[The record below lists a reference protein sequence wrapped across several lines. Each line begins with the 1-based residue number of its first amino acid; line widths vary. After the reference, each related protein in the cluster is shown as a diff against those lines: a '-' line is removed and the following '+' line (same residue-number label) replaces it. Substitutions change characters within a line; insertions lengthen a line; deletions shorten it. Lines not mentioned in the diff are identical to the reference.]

1 MPDQR
6 ILFSKSGTAKYISHL
21 DLMHTMERAFLRAG
35 ITIRHTA
42 GFHPHP
48 YVSIPL
54 PLPLG
59 FSSQC
64 ELMEFGLEEGCT
76 MEELP
81 QKMNQVLPA
90 GIVIHDCY
98 EGGLPFRALSFVRY
112 DIFLEFDG
120 NLAQA
125 AGEAFQELVS
135 RDHFIVQKRS
145 KKSKRGFTEVDLIPL
160 IEGVETV
167 QAQGDTLSYTASAS
181 PKPWVKPQCPSP
193 RVSDGLPFLCPR
205 VFFLPPAR
213 NFGPGEKRV
222 SLKCFYAY
230 QKASFPE
237 TGTLAFFQ

>member
-54 PLPLG
+54 PFRWL
-59 FSSQC
+59 SSQC
-64 ELMEFGLEEGCT
+64 ELMEFGLEDGCT

-112 DIFLEFDG
+112 DISLEFDG

-145 KKSKRGFTEVDLIPL
+145 KKSERGFTEVDLIPL

-167 QAQGDTLSYTASAS
+167 QAQGNTLSLTLLLQAQNPGLSPSVLLQGFQTAY
-181 PKPWVKPQCPSP
+181 PSFVP
-193 RVSDGLPFLCPR
+193 VYSSCHRREILDQ
-205 VFFLPPAR
+205 
-213 NFGPGEKRV
+213 EKNVYR
-222 SLKCFYAY
+222 
-230 QKASFPE
+230 
-237 TGTLAFFQ
+237 

>member
-112 DIFLEFDG
+112 DISLEFDG

-145 KKSKRGFTEVDLIPL
+145 KKSNRGFTEVELIPL

-167 QAQGDTLSYTASAS
+167 QAQGDTLSLTLLLQAQNPGLSPSVLLQGFQTAD
-181 PKPWVKPQCPSP
+181 PSFVP
-193 RVSDGLPFLCPR
+193 VYSSCHRREILDQ
-205 VFFLPPAR
+205 
-213 NFGPGEKRV
+213 EKNVYR
-222 SLKCFYAY
+222 
-230 QKASFPE
+230 
-237 TGTLAFFQ
+237 

>member
-64 ELMEFGLEEGCT
+64 ELMEFGLEDGCT

-98 EGGLPFRALSFVRY
+98 ESGLPFRALSFVRY
-112 DIFLEFDG
+112 DISLEFDG

-167 QAQGDTLSYTASAS
+167 QAQGDTLSLTLLLQAQNPGLSPSVLLQGFQTAS
-181 PKPWVKPQCPSP
+181 PSFVP
-193 RVSDGLPFLCPR
+193 VYSSCHRREILDQ
-205 VFFLPPAR
+205 
-213 NFGPGEKRV
+213 EKNVYR
-222 SLKCFYAY
+222 
-230 QKASFPE
+230 
-237 TGTLAFFQ
+237 

>member
-1 MPDQR
+1 MFRLRRQPSVRRRDLPCL
-6 ILFSKSGTAKYISHL
+6 IKESFSPNLALPKYISHL

-112 DIFLEFDG
+112 DISLEFDG

-135 RDHFIVQKRS
+135 RDHFIVQKQ
-145 KKSKRGFTEVDLIPL
+145 E
-160 IEGVETV
+160 
-167 QAQGDTLSYTASAS
+167 
-181 PKPWVKPQCPSP
+181 
-193 RVSDGLPFLCPR
+193 
-205 VFFLPPAR
+205 
-213 NFGPGEKRV
+213 
-222 SLKCFYAY
+222 
-230 QKASFPE
+230 QKI
-237 TGTLAFFQ
+237 

>member
-6 ILFSKSGTAKYISHL
+6 IHFSKSGTAKYISHL

-54 PLPLG
+54 PRPLG

-112 DIFLEFDG
+112 DISLEFDG

-167 QAQGDTLSYTASAS
+167 QAQGDTLSLTLLLQAQNPGLSPSVLLQGFQTAD
-181 PKPWVKPQCPSP
+181 PSFVP
-193 RVSDGLPFLCPR
+193 VYSSCHRREILDQ
-205 VFFLPPAR
+205 
-213 NFGPGEKRV
+213 EKNVYR
-222 SLKCFYAY
+222 
-230 QKASFPE
+230 
-237 TGTLAFFQ
+237 

>member
-145 KKSKRGFTEVDLIPL
+145 KKSKRGFTEVDLISR
-160 IEGVETV
+160 IVAMSFCE
-167 QAQGDTLSYTASAS
+167 
-181 PKPWVKPQCPSP
+181 P
-193 RVSDGLPFLCPR
+193 RS
-205 VFFLPPAR
+205 
-213 NFGPGEKRV
+213 
-222 SLKCFYAY
+222 
-230 QKASFPE
+230 
-237 TGTLAFFQ
+237 

>member
-59 FSSQC
+59 FSSPC
-64 ELMEFGLEEGCT
+64 ELLEFGLEEGCT

-112 DIFLEFDG
+112 DISLEFDG

-167 QAQGDTLSYTASAS
+167 QAQGDTLSLTLLLQAQNPGLSPSVLLQGFQTAD
-181 PKPWVKPQCPSP
+181 PSFVP
-193 RVSDGLPFLCPR
+193 VYSSCHRREILDQ
-205 VFFLPPAR
+205 
-213 NFGPGEKRV
+213 EKNVYR
-222 SLKCFYAY
+222 
-230 QKASFPE
+230 
-237 TGTLAFFQ
+237 

>member
-64 ELMEFGLEEGCT
+64 ELMEFGLEDGCT
-76 MEELP
+76 MEEHP

-112 DIFLEFDG
+112 DISLEFDG

-145 KKSKRGFTEVDLIPL
+145 KKSERGFTEVDLIPL

-167 QAQGDTLSYTASAS
+167 QAQGNTLSLTLLLQAQNPGLSPSVLLQGFQTAY
-181 PKPWVKPQCPSP
+181 PSFVP
-193 RVSDGLPFLCPR
+193 VYSSCHRREILDQ
-205 VFFLPPAR
+205 
-213 NFGPGEKRV
+213 EKNVYR
-222 SLKCFYAY
+222 
-230 QKASFPE
+230 
-237 TGTLAFFQ
+237 

>member
-48 YVSIPL
+48 EVSIPL

-125 AGEAFQELVS
+125 AGEAFQDLSAGIILSSKSGAKNPNVALPRWTSSLSSKGWKPS
-135 RDHFIVQKRS
+135 RP
-145 KKSKRGFTEVDLIPL
+145 RGIPSL
-160 IEGVETV
+160 LHCFCKPK
-167 QAQGDTLSYTASAS
+167 TL
-181 PKPWVKPQCPSP
+181 
-193 RVSDGLPFLCPR
+193 G
-205 VFFLPPAR
+205 
-213 NFGPGEKRV
+213 
-222 SLKCFYAY
+222 
-230 QKASFPE
+230 
-237 TGTLAFFQ
+237 

>member
-59 FSSQC
+59 FSSPC
-64 ELMEFGLEEGCT
+64 ELMEFGLEAGCT

-160 IEGVETV
+160 IEEVETV
-167 QAQGDTLSYTASAS
+167 QAQGDTLSLTLLLQAQNPGLSPSVLLQGFQTAY
-181 PKPWVKPQCPSP
+181 PSFVP
-193 RVSDGLPFLCPR
+193 VYSSCHRREILDQ
-205 VFFLPPAR
+205 
-213 NFGPGEKRV
+213 EKNVYR
-222 SLKCFYAY
+222 
-230 QKASFPE
+230 
-237 TGTLAFFQ
+237 

>member
-64 ELMEFGLEEGCT
+64 ELMEFGLEDGCT

-81 QKMNQVLPA
+81 QKMNQILPA

-98 EGGLPFRALSFVRY
+98 EGVLPFRALSFVRY
-112 DIFLEFDG
+112 DISLEFDG

-125 AGEAFQELVS
+125 AGEAFQELIS

-160 IEGVETV
+160 IEGVETIL
-167 QAQGDTLSYTASAS
+167 AQGDTLSLTLLLQAQNPGLSPSVLLQGFQTAY
-181 PKPWVKPQCPSP
+181 PSFVP
-193 RVSDGLPFLCPR
+193 VYSSCHRREILDQ
-205 VFFLPPAR
+205 
-213 NFGPGEKRV
+213 EKNVYR
-222 SLKCFYAY
+222 
-230 QKASFPE
+230 
-237 TGTLAFFQ
+237 

>member
-6 ILFSKSGTAKYISHL
+6 ILFSKSGTAKDISHL

-112 DIFLEFDG
+112 DISLEFDG

-167 QAQGDTLSYTASAS
+167 QAQGDTLSLTLLLQAQNPGLSPSVLLQGFQTAD
-181 PKPWVKPQCPSP
+181 PSFVP
-193 RVSDGLPFLCPR
+193 VYSSCHRREILDQ
-205 VFFLPPAR
+205 
-213 NFGPGEKRV
+213 EKNVYR
-222 SLKCFYAY
+222 
-230 QKASFPE
+230 
-237 TGTLAFFQ
+237 

>member
-112 DIFLEFDG
+112 DISLEFDG

-167 QAQGDTLSYTASAS
+167 RAQGDTLSLTLLLQAQNPGLSPSVLLHGFQTAD
-181 PKPWVKPQCPSP
+181 PSFVP
-193 RVSDGLPFLCPR
+193 VYSSCHRREILDQ
-205 VFFLPPAR
+205 
-213 NFGPGEKRV
+213 EKNVYR
-222 SLKCFYAY
+222 
-230 QKASFPE
+230 
-237 TGTLAFFQ
+237 

>member
-64 ELMEFGLEEGCT
+64 ELMEFGLEEGFT

-81 QKMNQVLPA
+81 QKMNQFLPA

-135 RDHFIVQKRS
+135 RDHFVVQKRS

-167 QAQGDTLSYTASAS
+167 QAQGDTLSLTLLLQAQNPGLSPSVLLQGFQTAY
-181 PKPWVKPQCPSP
+181 PSFVP
-193 RVSDGLPFLCPR
+193 VYSSCHRREILDQ
-205 VFFLPPAR
+205 
-213 NFGPGEKRV
+213 EKNVYR
-222 SLKCFYAY
+222 
-230 QKASFPE
+230 
-237 TGTLAFFQ
+237 

>member
-1 MPDQR
+1 
-6 ILFSKSGTAKYISHL
+6 
-21 DLMHTMERAFLRAG
+21 
-35 ITIRHTA
+35 
-42 GFHPHP
+42 
-48 YVSIPL
+48 
-54 PLPLG
+54 
-59 FSSQC
+59 
-64 ELMEFGLEEGCT
+64 

-112 DIFLEFDG
+112 DISLEFDG

-167 QAQGDTLSYTASAS
+167 QAQGDTLSLTLLLQAQNPGLSPSVLLQGFQTAD
-181 PKPWVKPQCPSP
+181 PSFVP
-193 RVSDGLPFLCPR
+193 VYSSCHRREILDQ
-205 VFFLPPAR
+205 
-213 NFGPGEKRV
+213 EKNVYR
-222 SLKCFYAY
+222 
-230 QKASFPE
+230 
-237 TGTLAFFQ
+237 

>member
-1 MPDQR
+1 MLDQI
-6 ILFSKSGTAKYISHL
+6 ILFSKSGNAKYISHL

-64 ELMEFGLEEGCT
+64 ELMEFGLEDGCT

-112 DIFLEFDG
+112 DISLEFDG

-167 QAQGDTLSYTASAS
+167 QAQGDTLSLTLLLQAQNPGLSPSVLLQGFQTAY
-181 PKPWVKPQCPSP
+181 PSFVP
-193 RVSDGLPFLCPR
+193 VYSSCHRREILDQ
-205 VFFLPPAR
+205 
-213 NFGPGEKRV
+213 EKNVYR
-222 SLKCFYAY
+222 
-230 QKASFPE
+230 
-237 TGTLAFFQ
+237 

>member
-64 ELMEFGLEEGCT
+64 ELMEFGLEDGCT

-112 DIFLEFDG
+112 DISLEFDG

-145 KKSKRGFTEVDLIPL
+145 KKSERGFTEVDLIPL
-160 IEGVETV
+160 EGVETV
-167 QAQGDTLSYTASAS
+167 QAQGNTLSLTLLLQAQNPGLSPSVLLQGFQTAY
-181 PKPWVKPQCPSP
+181 PSFVP
-193 RVSDGLPFLCPR
+193 VYSSCHRREILDQ
-205 VFFLPPAR
+205 
-213 NFGPGEKRV
+213 EKNVYR
-222 SLKCFYAY
+222 
-230 QKASFPE
+230 
-237 TGTLAFFQ
+237 

>member
-21 DLMHTMERAFLRAG
+21 DLMHTMERAFLRAV

-64 ELMEFGLEEGCT
+64 ELMEFGLEDGCT

-112 DIFLEFDG
+112 DISLEFDG

-145 KKSKRGFTEVDLIPL
+145 KKSERGFTEVDLIPL

-167 QAQGDTLSYTASAS
+167 QAQGNTLSLTLLLQAQNPGLSPSVLLQGFQTAY
-181 PKPWVKPQCPSP
+181 PSFVP
-193 RVSDGLPFLCPR
+193 VYSSCHRREILDQ
-205 VFFLPPAR
+205 
-213 NFGPGEKRV
+213 EKNVYR
-222 SLKCFYAY
+222 
-230 QKASFPE
+230 
-237 TGTLAFFQ
+237 

>member
-112 DIFLEFDG
+112 DISLEFDG

-135 RDHFIVQKRS
+135 RDHFVVQKRS

-167 QAQGDTLSYTASAS
+167 QAQGDTISLTLLLQAQNPGLSPSVLLQGFQTAY
-181 PKPWVKPQCPSP
+181 PSFVP
-193 RVSDGLPFLCPR
+193 VYSSCHRREILDQ
-205 VFFLPPAR
+205 
-213 NFGPGEKRV
+213 EKNVYR
-222 SLKCFYAY
+222 
-230 QKASFPE
+230 
-237 TGTLAFFQ
+237 

>member
-1 MPDQR
+1 
-6 ILFSKSGTAKYISHL
+6 
-21 DLMHTMERAFLRAG
+21 
-35 ITIRHTA
+35 
-42 GFHPHP
+42 P

-112 DIFLEFDG
+112 DISLEFDG

-167 QAQGDTLSYTASAS
+167 QAQGDTLSLTLLLQAQNPGLSPSVLLQGFQTAY
-181 PKPWVKPQCPSP
+181 PSFVP
-193 RVSDGLPFLCPR
+193 VYSSCHRREILDQ
-205 VFFLPPAR
+205 
-213 NFGPGEKRV
+213 EKNVYR
-222 SLKCFYAY
+222 
-230 QKASFPE
+230 
-237 TGTLAFFQ
+237 

>member
-112 DIFLEFDG
+112 DISLEFDG

-145 KKSKRGFTEVDLIPL
+145 KKSKRGFTEV
-160 IEGVETV
+160 
-167 QAQGDTLSYTASAS
+167 GDTLSLTLLLQAQNPGLSPSVLLQGFQTAY
-181 PKPWVKPQCPSP
+181 PSFVP
-193 RVSDGLPFLCPR
+193 VYSSCHRREILDQ
-205 VFFLPPAR
+205 
-213 NFGPGEKRV
+213 EKNVYR
-222 SLKCFYAY
+222 
-230 QKASFPE
+230 
-237 TGTLAFFQ
+237 

>member
-6 ILFSKSGTAKYISHL
+6 ILCSKSGTAKYISHL

-64 ELMEFGLEEGCT
+64 ELMEFGLEDGCT

-112 DIFLEFDG
+112 DISLEFDG

-145 KKSKRGFTEVDLIPL
+145 KKSERGFTEVDLIPL

-167 QAQGDTLSYTASAS
+167 QAQGNTLSLTLLLQAQNPGLSPSVLLQGFQTAY
-181 PKPWVKPQCPSP
+181 PSFVP
-193 RVSDGLPFLCPR
+193 VYSSCHRREILDQ
-205 VFFLPPAR
+205 
-213 NFGPGEKRV
+213 EKNVYR
-222 SLKCFYAY
+222 
-230 QKASFPE
+230 
-237 TGTLAFFQ
+237 

>member
-64 ELMEFGLEEGCT
+64 ELMEFGLEDGCP

-112 DIFLEFDG
+112 DISLEFDG

-145 KKSKRGFTEVDLIPL
+145 KKSERGFTEVDLIPL

-167 QAQGDTLSYTASAS
+167 QAQGNTLSLTLLLQAQNPGLSPSVLLQGFQTAY
-181 PKPWVKPQCPSP
+181 PSFVP
-193 RVSDGLPFLCPR
+193 VYSSCHRREILDQ
-205 VFFLPPAR
+205 
-213 NFGPGEKRV
+213 EKNVYR
-222 SLKCFYAY
+222 
-230 QKASFPE
+230 
-237 TGTLAFFQ
+237 

>member
-112 DIFLEFDG
+112 DISLEFDG

-135 RDHFIVQKRS
+135 RDHFIVALPRWISSLSS
-145 KKSKRGFTEVDLIPL
+145 KGWKPSRPRGIPSL
-160 IEGVETV
+160 LHCFCKPK
-167 QAQGDTLSYTASAS
+167 TL
-181 PKPWVKPQCPSP
+181 
-193 RVSDGLPFLCPR
+193 G
-205 VFFLPPAR
+205 
-213 NFGPGEKRV
+213 
-222 SLKCFYAY
+222 
-230 QKASFPE
+230 
-237 TGTLAFFQ
+237 